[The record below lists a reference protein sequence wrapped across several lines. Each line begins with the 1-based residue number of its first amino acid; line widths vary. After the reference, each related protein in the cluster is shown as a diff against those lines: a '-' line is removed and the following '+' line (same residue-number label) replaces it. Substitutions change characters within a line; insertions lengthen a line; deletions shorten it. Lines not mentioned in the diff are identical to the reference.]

1 MGRAVRQGAIG
12 IGSNSVRLLIA
23 DLIDG
28 QVRPLQRLR
37 EGTRLFQGLTDGA
50 LSEESMMRT
59 AWAVARLCETAKE
72 AGCEA
77 LHLIA
82 TSAARD
88 ALNGAA
94 FCELVEACC
103 GLKLRII
110 SGAEEARLSFLGVA
124 AGGFAGVIDLGGGSL
139 EIAVGGA
146 GRELKA
152 GSAQLGA
159 TRLQRECPDLTGDGL
174 EKARALSERRV
185 RNQWALLGAP
195 ERPPVWYGVG
205 GTLTC
210 LASLDMAQP
219 YDRAATEGHLLSC
232 ESVAAWARRLAALTE
247 AEIATLPGMVPA
259 RADIIAH
266 GAAALWGAMDAL
278 HMNPIIVSTKTN
290 LDGCLREVAQGVL
303 S

>member
-1 MGRAVRQGAIG
+1 MERAMRQGAIG

-23 DLIDG
+23 DLIG
-28 QVRPLQRLR
+28 GEARPVERLR

-50 LSEESMMRT
+50 LSQESMQRT
-59 AWAVARLCETAKE
+59 AFAVASLAETARA

-88 ALNGAA
+88 ALNGAD
-94 FCELVEACC
+94 FCALVEACC
-103 GLKLRII
+103 GLPLRII

-124 AGGFAGVIDLGGGSL
+124 AGGYAGVIDLGGGSL
-139 EIAVGGA
+139 EVAVGGA
-146 GRELKA
+146 GRALKA

-159 TRLQRECPDLTGDGL
+159 ARLQRECPDLTGEGL
-174 EKARALSERRV
+174 ERARALAESRV
-185 RNQWALLGAP
+185 REQWALLGEA
-195 ERPPVWYGVG
+195 EHPPIWYGVG

-210 LASLDMAQP
+210 MASLDKAQP
-219 YDRAATEGHLLSC
+219 YDRAATEGHCLTREAVSG
-232 ESVAAWARRLAALTE
+232 WARRLAAMTE
-247 AEIATLPGMVPA
+247 AERAALPGMVPA

-278 HMNPIIVSTKTN
+278 AMEQIIVSTKTN
-290 LDGCLREVAQGVL
+290 LDGCLREAAQGIL